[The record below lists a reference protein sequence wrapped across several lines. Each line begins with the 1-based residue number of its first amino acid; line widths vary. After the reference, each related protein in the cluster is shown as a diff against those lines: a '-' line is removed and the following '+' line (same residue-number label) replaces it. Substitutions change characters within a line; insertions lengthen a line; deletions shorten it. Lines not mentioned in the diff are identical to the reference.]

1 MLRGV
6 IAPNGYRS
14 VFSIYYFNGKGTLKS
29 VQTSTLVKNIFT
41 MNLISAN
48 VELNINEL
56 MSYYGIRTF
65 QDFADKIGVSKQLIG
80 NWKRQNT
87 YDVHKI
93 MYAFPEVRR
102 EWLVFGEGDML
113 KSDAPK
119 NGMDISNGIPMY
131 DIDFACG
138 FLEFNDTAST
148 PDGYYSLAPY
158 NDPKKYCA
166 VRATGDSM
174 LPTISDKDWVILGST
189 PLQIDDVIYGDV
201 YGVETTT
208 DMRTIKR
215 IVRSDQPGCIRL
227 VPDNQSPQYGSYQD
241 ISCDKVRRIYK
252 VFASVNIKVL

>member
-6 IAPNGYRS
+6 IAPNGYCS

-113 KSDAPK
+113 KSDTSAPV
-119 NGMDISNGIPMY
+119 GLQHVEASVPILPYPAAAGYGDDAFGVRLEDITDRVTLATLSSQRP
-131 DIDFACG
+131 DF
-138 FLEFNDTAST
+138 LL
-148 PDGYYSLAPY
+148 Y
-158 NDPKKYCA
+158 
-166 VRATGDSM
+166 VRGDSM
-174 LPTISDKDWVILGST
+174 SPTIAHGELVSCALVRNGSITWGGVYALDTVNNGLLIKRVDVGDTPDSVTIISDNKAYRQYQ
-189 PLQIDDVIYGDV
+189 LQRDEIRGVAKVLKRIGDV
-201 YGVETTT
+201 V
-208 DMRTIKR
+208 
-215 IVRSDQPGCIRL
+215 
-227 VPDNQSPQYGSYQD
+227 
-241 ISCDKVRRIYK
+241 
-252 VFASVNIKVL
+252 

>member
-1 MLRGV
+1 M
-6 IAPNGYRS
+6 A
-14 VFSIYYFNGKGTLKS
+14 T
-29 VQTSTLVKNIFT
+29 NIT
-41 MNLISAN
+41 ADVS
-48 VELNINEL
+48 LNIKKIMDLKKIKSEA
-56 MSYYGIRTF
+56 
-65 QDFADKIGVSKQLIG
+65 DFGRILGVKKQTVST
-80 NWKRQNT
+80 WKSRNT
-87 YDVHKI
+87 YDIALISRV
-93 MYAFPEVRR
+93 YSDLSTT
-102 EWLVFGEGDML
+102 WLLTGEGDML
-113 KSDAPK
+113 KSDTPK
-119 NGMDISNGIPMY
+119 NRMDISNGIPMY

-138 FLEFNDTAST
+138 FLEFSDIAST

-241 ISCDKVRRIYK
+241 IPCDKVRRIYK